1 MSKVT
6 KNHTRFKL
14 REELSSNIQKFASS
28 YEKHADED
36 HLIEENWLM
45 GLRKTSTEKQC
56 LCKSELLRV
65 AKWKS
70 YPIPFV
76 ERHIKRNEETHVKEV
91 TESALSIDNES
102 AIAPLTM
109 LHGVGFPVA
118 SAVLHFFHKDH
129 YPILDRWA
137 LWAARSN
144 EGDPASVPVTLKYE
158 LWKEYVTFCRKIAQE
173 NGVPMRTLDRAMWYY
188 SAKVNYKKER

>member
-1 MSKVT
+1 MKWSA
-6 KNHTRFKL
+6 N
-14 REELSSNIQKFASS
+14 NP
-28 YEKHADED
+28 
-36 HLIEENWLM
+36 
-45 GLRKTSTEKQC
+45 EKQY

-70 YPIPFV
+70 HPIPFV
-76 ERHIKRNEETHVKEV
+76 EQLIERNKEEHVEEV
-91 TESALSIDNES
+91 TKSALSIDNES

-118 SAVLHFFHKDH
+118 SAVLHFFHVDR

-144 EGDPASVPVTLKYE
+144 EGEPLPVPVTLKYE
-158 LWKEYVTFCRKIAQE
+158 CWKEYVSFCRNIAQK
-173 NGVPMRTLDRAMWYY
+173 NGVSMRTLDRAMWYY
-188 SAKVNYKKER
+188 SAHLK